1 MIVRSVT
8 LDALKKEISIDTLT
22 ARNIIQQIQQKYNRK
37 YFIIVN
43 VGKNMLIA
51 LPFSVRLFQ
60 LVFSGNFLLSFI
72 LHKCII
78 FVSKMLKHNT
88 LYNKLI
94 YS

>member
-43 VGKNMLIA
+43 VGKNMPIA
-51 LPFSVRLFQ
+51 LPFSITKKHVIMR
-60 LVFSGNFLLSFI
+60 
-72 LHKCII
+72 
-78 FVSKMLKHNT
+78 KMIM
-88 LYNKLI
+88 Y
-94 YS
+94 

>member
-60 LVFSGNFLLSFI
+60 QLLR
-72 LHKCII
+72 
-78 FVSKMLKHNT
+78 
-88 LYNKLI
+88 
-94 YS
+94 